1 MGSVLVAAM
10 VQEGVAELPAK
21 KFHPFFSKPIP
32 ALAAQSDSPI
42 EDTPQLDT
50 TQSDTSHSDSDSSK
64 NQRKRRNTDSSAA
77 RGDREGKKARRN
89 RKSDSLSNS
98 STVITPHCDSQ
109 LVDEAFPEHVASDFP
124 TPPLSD
130 ISIRPADQTTQPAT
144 SLQRPD
150 VKTHAEPTSSLTPPK
165 ARKVLKWN
173 PKTGTL
179 GSPPKPKPAD
189 TPTRLVRIK
198 YGRDETNRKEMGDK
212 ISQILDGEIL
222 FPLTPTKPR
231 APRAPRKSKN
241 LGVKQATS
249 SQTTHPFF
257 GGKLKKLEP
266 PVTRNTNAVTEKPR
280 SSKNSVFISSPF
292 SPKKARSSF
301 TIPLGKAPQFGIKSG
316 GTREP
321 GALHPLWPAKDM
333 SHIRGSD
340 NPIHCA
346 NSLNFDKPPKKSK
359 GQVVNVRSNES
370 VLDGHCGS
378 LNLDGLRKSLPRN
391 TDHFEPAPKELR
403 IPKRHFESGRKL
415 QGRVRPELRT
425 YKVEDMD
432 ESQDESDNKTKRT
445 HPAISRL
452 YGALET
458 NLSAYDKSTC
468 ETQSWAQ
475 KYAPATASEV
485 LQAGKEAFLLKE
497 WLQTLRVQSV
507 GTGATD
513 SNGKGKGKSE
523 SAPRKK
529 RKKDKLDGFIVDSD
543 EEANFMDEISE
554 DEDDWA
560 PAGSGVVKKTVI
572 RSGDA
577 AAKGSKDQGRLTN
590 AAVVSGPHGSGKTA
604 AVYAVAKELGFEI
617 FEINSGSRRSGRDLL
632 ERVGDM
638 TRNHLVQHH
647 TDQATEGDEEDAVSK
662 ELKSGK
668 QGMMTA
674 FFKPKPMAVSNKPM
688 TKRMEKNIEP
698 GKQSA
703 PRNQKQSL
711 ILLEEVDVLYEEDK
725 HFWATLMGMI
735 EQSKRPFIMTCNDES
750 LVPLQSLSLH
760 GIFRF
765 SPPPTPLAVD
775 LCILVAA
782 NEGHLLNRPTVD
794 ALYKCRSNDLRATL
808 TELNYWCQ
816 IGVGDRRGGF
826 DWFVLRWPK
835 GKDLDENGDVIRV
848 ISEGTYCKG
857 MGWLGRD
864 LIATCPNQLESEEE
878 AMRQSWDSWKLDIG
892 DWNNSMN
899 LDLWAQNVSNVTTDA
914 GQRLDALA
922 AYDDFCDA
930 MSCADLLSS
939 GGFGTMFKETLDST
953 LPELPTKSRDDFII
967 GRRLLEVDLKATP
980 CSPHVA
986 LSMSLKSFAR
996 NNLLQSVPAL
1006 EQTGQCTTLGPVNES
1021 QAISM
1026 LHTSFDYA
1034 PTQLTRLDLAF
1045 AFDPIAVSEKAIAS
1059 THLDPSVFDR
1069 TKNLIVL
1076 DVAPWVR
1083 GIVEFDHQLMLERV
1097 KLSNLISEGGKRKR
1111 MRTTRSAYSALEGGE
1126 RRATRRERY
1135 FGDVLNT
1142 ESVRR
1147 TAGKD
1152 WNLALEAAITAK
1164 APKETT
1170 ENLPSS
1176 PVSGEDESGDI

>member
-21 KFHPFFSKPIP
+21 KFHPFFSKPAP
-32 ALAAQSDSPI
+32 APTAHSDAPI

-50 TQSDTSHSDSDSSK
+50 SQFDTSHSDSDSST
-64 NQRKRRNTDSSAA
+64 NQRKRRNADSSVA
-77 RGDREGKKARRN
+77 RGGRGGKKARRN
-89 RKSDSLSNS
+89 QESENLPNS
-98 STVITPHCDSQ
+98 TTVITPHHDSQ
-109 LVDEAFPEHVASDFP
+109 IVDDASTEHVVSDFP

-130 ISIRPADQTTQPAT
+130 ISIRPADQTSQPT
-144 SLQRPD
+144 TNLQRPN
-150 VKTHAEPTSSLTPPK
+150 VQAHVEPTTSLTPPK
-165 ARKVLKWN
+165 AKKVLKWN

-179 GSPPKPKPAD
+179 GSPPKPKPVI

-212 ISQILDGEIL
+212 ISQILDGKIL
-222 FPLTPTKPR
+222 IPPTPTRTR
-231 APRAPRKSKN
+231 APRGPKKSKN
-241 LGVKQATS
+241 PGVKQATT

-266 PVTRNTNAVTEKPR
+266 PVTGNTSAVTEKPR

-292 SPKKARSSF
+292 SPKKTRPTF

-316 GTREP
+316 GTKEP
-321 GALHPLWPAKDM
+321 GALHPLWPAKNM

-340 NPIHCA
+340 APIYCA
-346 NSLNFDKPPKKSK
+346 KSLNFDEPPKKSK
-359 GQVVNVRSNES
+359 GQVVTVRPNES
-370 VLDGHCGS
+370 VLGGHCEN
-378 LNLDGLRKSLPRN
+378 LDLDGLRKSLPRDN
-391 TDHFEPAPKELR
+391 DNFEPAPKELR
-403 IPKRHFESGRKL
+403 LPKRHFESGRKL
-415 QGRVRPELRT
+415 QGRVQSELRT
-425 YKVEDMD
+425 YKVEDID

-452 YGALET
+452 FGTLET
-458 NLSAYDKSTC
+458 SLSAYDKSTC

-475 KYAPATASEV
+475 KYAPSTASEV

-497 WLQTLRVQSV
+497 WLHTLRLQSV
-507 GTGATD
+507 GAGATD
-513 SNGKGKGKSE
+513 ANVKGKGKSE
-523 SAPRKK
+523 SAPRKR

-543 EEANFMDEISE
+543 EEADFMDEVSE
-554 DEDDWA
+554 DEDNWA
-560 PAGSGVVKKTVI
+560 PAGSGVMRKTVI

-577 AAKGSKDQGRLTN
+577 ATKGSKDQGRLTN

-604 AVYAVAKELGFEI
+604 AIYAVAKELGFEI

-647 TDQATEGDEEDAVSK
+647 TDPVAEDDEEDEVFRD
-662 ELKSGK
+662 LKSGK

-674 FFKPKPMAVSNKPM
+674 FFKPKPTAVTSKS
-688 TKRMEKNIEP
+688 TTTRTEKKTEP
-698 GKQSA
+698 SKQSIA
-703 PRNQKQSL
+703 RSQKQSL

-725 HFWATLMGMI
+725 QFWATLIGMI

-750 LVPLQSLSLH
+750 LIPLQNLSLH

-765 SPPPTPLAVD
+765 SPPPTALALD

-782 NEGHLLNRPTVD
+782 NEGHLLDRFTVD
-794 ALYKCRSNDLRATL
+794 ALYKCRGNDLRATL

-835 GKDLDENGDVIRV
+835 GTDLDENGDVIRV

-857 MGWLGRD
+857 MGWMGRD
-864 LIATCPNQLESEEE
+864 PIATCPNPLESEEE
-878 AMRQSWDSWKLDIG
+878 VMRQSWESWKLDLG
-892 DWNNSMN
+892 DWNTSMGLNSWTN
-899 LDLWAQNVSNVTTDA
+899 GFDVTTDA

-930 MSCADLLSS
+930 MSCADILSS

-953 LPELPTKSRDDFII
+953 LPEMPTKSRDDFII
-967 GRRLLEVDLKATP
+967 GRRLLDADPKASP

-986 LSMSLKSFAR
+986 LSISLKSLAR
-996 NNLLQSVPAL
+996 TNLLQFTTSL
-1006 EQTGQCTTLGPVNES
+1006 GQTDQGSAVAPVNETR
-1021 QAISM
+1021 AVNM
-1026 LHTSFDYA
+1026 LHNYFDYA
-1034 PTQLTRLDLAF
+1034 PMQLTRLDLAF

-1069 TKNLIVL
+1069 TRNLIVL

-1083 GIVEFDHQLMLERV
+1083 GIVESDHQLMLERV
-1097 KLSNLISEGGKRKR
+1097 KLSNLLSEGGKRKR

-1135 FGDVLNT
+1135 FGDTLNT
-1142 ESVRR
+1142 ELVRR
-1147 TAGKD
+1147 TAGKE
-1152 WNLALEAAITAK
+1152 WNLWLEAALAALAAA

-1170 ENLPSS
+1170 ENIPSS
-1176 PVSGEDESGDI
+1176 PLYSGEEE